1 METIKLKEKKI
12 NWKKIISIIAIVSL
26 IALLLYLKV
35 IFCVAYK
42 YYLIDLDKNVS
53 IIGYSQNKYL
63 VNDTMYEQLNILEQ
77 KGHRI
82 YDYNL
87 KKGIINRPVI
97 VLKSKLNDK
106 KIIKIIQDNIYT
118 IELER

>member
-12 NWKKIISIIAIVSL
+12 KWKKIISIITILLLFIV
-26 IALLLYLKV
+26 LLYLKV

-53 IIGYSQNKYL
+53 VIGYSQNQYL
-63 VNDTMYEQLNILEQ
+63 VNDVVYERLNILKQ
-77 KGHRI
+77 KGHQI

-118 IELER
+118 IELEK

>member
-1 METIKLKEKKI
+1 
-12 NWKKIISIIAIVSL
+12 VSL

-53 IIGYSQNKYL
+53 VIGYSQNKYL
-63 VNDTMYEQLNILEQ
+63 VNDTMYEQLKILKQE
-77 KGHRI
+77 GHWI

-87 KKGIINRPVI
+87 KKGIIYKPTI

-106 KIIKIIQDNIYT
+106 KIIKVIQNNIYT
-118 IELER
+118 IELEK

>member
-12 NWKKIISIIAIVSL
+12 NWKKIISIIVIVSL

-106 KIIKIIQDNIYT
+106 KIINIIQDNIYT
-118 IELER
+118 IELEE